1 MKHTIESLK
10 IVEDLSKKLKTFHH
24 HYYVILDLLNSFNK
38 EKIIYVEIG
47 CYNGGS
53 ACLALT
59 NNKVEC
65 YSIDLGIPIDKQ
77 ETIKTINDL
86 RPNSKHVYIEGDS
99 QKIEIFNL
107 LKSYIDKIDVLFID
121 GDHSYKGVMNDF
133 SLYNEILNSGGYIL
147 FDDYND
153 SKHSPEVNR
162 AVNDI
167 VSSDIVKSNFE
178 IIGTIKNI
186 YNAYPHDIVDGNV
199 FIIKKK

>member
-1 MKHTIESLK
+1 MSLK
-10 IVEDLSKKLKTFHH
+10 IKLSLIPETPGCYLLK
-24 HYYVILDLLNSFNK
+24 DEK

-107 LKSYIDKIDVLFID
+107 LKS
-121 GDHSYKGVMNDF
+121 
-133 SLYNEILNSGGYIL
+133 SLS
-147 FDDYND
+147 
-153 SKHSPEVNR
+153 SK
-162 AVNDI
+162 
-167 VSSDIVKSNFE
+167 
-178 IIGTIKNI
+178 
-186 YNAYPHDIVDGNV
+186 
-199 FIIKKK
+199 